1 MKGNAMGDKPDFDA
15 LAVID
20 AVGPMIGIPIAPE
33 FREGVATNVKITAEF
48 AAMVLAFPLDDADQS
63 APVFEA

>member
-1 MKGNAMGDKPDFDA
+1 MADKPDFDA

-20 AVGPMIGIPIAPE
+20 AVGPMIGIDIEPE
-33 FREGVATNVKITAEF
+33 YREGIAANLKLTAEF
-48 AAMVLAFPLDDADQS
+48 AVVVLAFRLDDTNQP

>member
-1 MKGNAMGDKPDFDA
+1 MGDKPDFDA

-20 AVGPMIGIPIAPE
+20 AVGPMIAIPIAPE
-33 FREGVATNVKITAEF
+33 YREGVALNLKITAGF
-48 AAMVLAFPLDDADQS
+48 AEIVLGFHLDDANQP

>member
-1 MKGNAMGDKPDFDA
+1 MGDKPDFDA

-20 AVGPMIGIPIAPE
+20 AVGPMIGIPIAPDY
-33 FREGVATNVKITAEF
+33 REGIATNLKITAEF
-48 AAMVLAFPLDDADQS
+48 AETVLAFHIDDANHS